1 MEDNNVLEKMIEMQ
15 IATFKQVST
24 LQQAL
29 DDLQTAYRS
38 QCVTNAHIAKT
49 LQVVTGYVQ
58 RETYLDRDELSVL
71 LGLPT
76 CRCKCEQE
84 ETVDELDAEAKES

>member
-15 IATFKQVST
+15 IATFKEVSR
-24 LQQAL
+24 LQAEL
-29 DDLQTAYRS
+29 GDLQTAYRA
-38 QCVTNAHIAKT
+38 QCVTNAHLAKT

-71 LGLPT
+71 LGLPS
-76 CRCKCEQE
+76 CRCKCEQGE
-84 ETVDELDAEAKES
+84 AADELDAEAKES